1 MKGREIISAIMEK
14 SGVTNIMLANRLGVS
29 PQVVW
34 DRVKKENKKR
44 DIPVT
49 MLNDTL
55 RALDYKVVVVPRS
68 VRVSSD
74 WYEIG

>member
-1 MKGREIISAIMEK
+1 MKGREIIAAIMEK
-14 SGVTNIMLANRLGVS
+14 SGVTNIVLANRLGVS
-29 PQVVW
+29 PQVMW
-34 DRVKKENKKR
+34 DRAKNENKKR
-44 DIPVT
+44 DIPVS